1 MHQNQT
7 PRGVR
12 RRALSITAFVGV
24 SALALA
30 GCASGAA
37 AGGGDGDKT
46 LTVQV
51 QSVQQPAFEYAAK
64 IFEKEN
70 PGVTVEFQT
79 VTEQQK
85 STTNTQIMAS
95 SNAPDIGLVPVN
107 AQPYFDLV
115 KADALEPLD
124 DLWADADLESR
135 YGDTIA
141 GALKWDGTPY
151 LALFDTTY
159 YNVVFYNKDAFAEAG
174 ITAPANHQIASNDE
188 LYDIVSKL
196 DTSGYDGLAV
206 GGAAGYQLAWL
217 QDAQLQANSPDALK
231 DYLVSWQPGVEPKEK
246 YDDPAFTDSLE
257 QIAEWNDNNV
267 FQEGMAGAAGDQA
280 QAAFTAGDAA
290 MLLGGVWIPSILG
303 DVDFEYDWL
312 LLPGAGDEP
321 TLPSLYAGD
330 TLAVPKT
337 SKNIDLAKKFLAVY
351 SSDDVQKFAA
361 ENVGSLP
368 AVNTVA
374 ASDVPGL
381 GPVVQSVIEFTNSV
395 GFGLGL
401 TSTLPGSIG
410 GSFMDP
416 QIQQLVSGQTTAE
429 QVGQAQQGAFDT
441 WKSQNK

>member
-1 MHQNQT
+1 MHYYQVQ
-7 PRGVR
+7 RGARTRV
-12 RRALSITAFVGV
+12 LSISAFAGV
-24 SALALA
+24 SALAVALT
-30 GCASGAA
+30 GCTS
-37 AGGGDGDKT
+37 GDGDDNT

-51 QSVQQPAFEYAAK
+51 QSVQQPAFEYAAE

-70 PGVTVEFQT
+70 PGITVEFQT

-85 STTNTQIMAS
+85 SSTNSQIMAS

-107 AQPYFDLV
+107 SQPYYDLV

-124 DLWADADLESR
+124 DLWADSDLESR

-141 GALKWDGTPY
+141 GSLKWDGTPY
-151 LALFDTTY
+151 LALFDTTF
-159 YNVVFYNKDAFAEAG
+159 YNVVYYNKDAFEDAG
-174 ITAPANHQIASNDE
+174 ITAPTTHQIASNDE
-188 LYDIVSKL
+188 LYDYVAKL
-196 DTSGYDGLAV
+196 DSAGYDGLAA
-206 GGAAGYQLAWL
+206 GGASGYQLGWL
-217 QDAQLQANSPDALK
+217 QDAQLQANSPDALQ
-231 DYLVSWQPGVEPKEK
+231 DYLVSWQPGVDPEAS
-246 YDDPAFTDSLE
+246 YADPAFTDSLE
-257 QIAEWNDNNV
+257 QIEEWNDNNV
-267 FQEGMAGAAGDQA
+267 FQEGMVGAAGDQA

-290 MLLGGVWIPSILG
+290 MFLGGTWIPSVLG

-312 LLPGAGDEP
+312 LLPGAGDQP

-330 TLAVPKT
+330 TLAIPKT
-337 SKNIDLAKKFLAVY
+337 SNNVDLAKKFLAVY
-351 SSDDVQKFAA
+351 SSDDVQTFAA

-381 GPVVQSVIEFTNSV
+381 GPVVQSVVEYTNTV

-410 GSFMDP
+410 GSFLDP

-429 QVGQAQQGAFDT
+429 QIGQAQQDAFDT
-441 WKSQNK
+441 WKSQNQ

>member
-12 RRALSITAFVGV
+12 RRALSISAFVGV

-37 AGGGDGDKT
+37 AGGGGDKT
-46 LTVQV
+46 LTIQV

-124 DLWADADLESR
+124 DVWADADLESR
-135 YGDTIA
+135 YGDTIS
-141 GALKWDGTPY
+141 GALKWDDTPY
-151 LALFDTTY
+151 LVLFDTTY

-174 ITAPANHQIASNDE
+174 VTAPANHQIASNDE
-188 LYDIVSKL
+188 LYDIVTKL
-196 DTSGYDGLAV
+196 DTAGYDGLAV

-231 DYLVSWQPGVEPKEK
+231 DYLVSWQPGAEPKEK
-246 YDDPAFTDSLE
+246 YDDPAFTDSLQ
-257 QIAEWNDNNV
+257 QIADWNDNNV

-280 QAAFTAGDAA
+280 QAAFAAGDAA
-290 MLLGGVWIPSILG
+290 MLLGGVWIPSVLG
-303 DVDFEYDWL
+303 DVGFEYDWL
-312 LLPGAGDEP
+312 LLPGAGDQP

-381 GPVVQSVIEFTNSV
+381 GPVVQSVVEFTNTV
-395 GFGLGL
+395 GFGLGW
-401 TSTLPGSIG
+401 TGSLPGAIG
-410 GSFMDP
+410 QSFLDP
-416 QIQQLVSGQTTAE
+416 HIQQLVSGQTTPEQIGQAE
-429 QVGQAQQGAFDT
+429 QDAFDT